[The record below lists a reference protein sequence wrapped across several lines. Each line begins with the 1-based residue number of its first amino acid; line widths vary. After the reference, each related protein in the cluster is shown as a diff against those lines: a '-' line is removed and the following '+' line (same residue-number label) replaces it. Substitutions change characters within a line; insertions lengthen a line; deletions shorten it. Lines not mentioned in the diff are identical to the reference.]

1 VADQVESPA
10 CPFALGAHA
19 RVGQPDRRHEIAA
32 CQLGEHPGVD
42 AIGLARQRCES
53 LYFLRVGDLDL
64 PAVELEPIVH
74 EPGAVHRLDRGADRL
89 AVTLEPLAQAA
100 ESVPV
105 RR

>member
-1 VADQVESPA
+1 VESPA
-10 CPFALGAHA
+10 CPFPLGAHA

-100 ESVPV
+100 ESVRV